1 MLQLLIPK
9 TELFDE
15 STQTFIMVNE
25 TVLKLEHSLLS
36 ISKWE
41 SKWCKRFLL
50 NKGEEPHSSAEILD
64 YIRCMTINS
73 VSKNVYNALTSEH
86 IQKISDYINSPM
98 TATTIHNRKTSNH
111 RESVTSELI
120 YYWMVAYNIPFSCEK
135 WHINRL
141 LMLIQV
147 CEAKNDTKKMSNR
160 EIAEQNRSI
169 NAARRKMLKT
179 KG

>member
-1 MLQLLIPK
+1 
-9 TELFDE
+9 
-15 STQTFIMVNE
+15 
-25 TVLKLEHSLLS
+25 
-36 ISKWE
+36 
-41 SKWCKRFLL
+41 
-50 NKGEEPHSSAEILD
+50 
-64 YIRCMTINS
+64 
-73 VSKNVYNALTSEH
+73 
-86 IQKISDYINSPM
+86 
-98 TATTIHNRKTSNH
+98 
-111 RESVTSELI
+111 
-120 YYWMVAYNIPFSCEK
+120 MVAYNIPFSCEK